1 MRVDE
6 YTFGRIAQPRRARVL
21 AALRAAADRSLGPFV
36 RAARRAAADRSAAVR
51 LRALERA

>member
-1 MRVDE
+1 MRV
-6 YTFGRIAQPRRARVL
+6 AQPRRARVL

-36 RAARRAAADRSAAVR
+36 RAARRAAADRSTAVR